1 MNSEKNP
8 PKTIIIIV
16 LRIHLGASFL
26 KVGSSLEKSKEIPP
40 INAIIPKIESKMPKP

>member
-26 KVGSSLEKSKEIPP
+26 KVG
-40 INAIIPKIESKMPKP
+40 